1 MSTHLKDTDYLF
13 ISAKIRAMERSALTQ
28 ERMERMLQ
36 AATPELCAQVL
47 GEMGYP
53 EFDVNSEASLYA
65 ALAKE
70 RENVFREISASLPDR
85 NIVDVFKLKYDYHNL
100 KTIIKSRGSDVSGL
114 LLDAGRVAPDTLLEN
129 YLQRGKWDFLP
140 KELGDAA
147 QEATDVLNET
157 GDPQKC
163 DFILD
168 RAYFKEMLS
177 LAQASRCGYL
187 VNYVRTSIDAANL
200 RDLVRSLRMK
210 RPAAFLRQVLFDG
223 GTISVDQI
231 VAQSGS
237 IAELYRATIL
247 KEAAELG
254 EAAVNAGGS
263 LTHFEKA
270 LDNALLARAADA
282 RRIPF
287 GVEVVIGY
295 IIARENDLTA
305 ARIIMT
311 GRMAG
316 IDPETIRERLR
327 DSYV

>member
-13 ISAKIRAMERSALTQ
+13 ISAKIRAMERSALTA

-53 EFDVNSEASLYA
+53 DFDVHSEASLYA

-70 RENVFREISASLPDR
+70 RENVFREISASLPDHT
-85 NIVDVFKLKYDYHNL
+85 IADVFKLKYDYHNL
-100 KTIIKSRGSDVSGL
+100 KTIIKSRGSDVSAL
-114 LLDAGRVAPDTLLEN
+114 LLDAGRIPPQTLLET
-129 YLQRGKWDFLP
+129 YLQRGNWDFLP
-140 KELGDAA
+140 KTLAAAA
-147 QEATDVLNET
+147 QEATDVLHET
-157 GDPQKC
+157 GDPQRC

-168 RAYFKEMLS
+168 RAYFKEMLD
-177 LAQASRCGYL
+177 LARQSKCDYL
-187 VNYVRTSIDAANL
+187 VNYVRTTIDAANL
-200 RDLVRSLRMK
+200 RDLVRAMRMQ
-210 RPAAFLRQVLFDG
+210 RSGAFLRQVLYDG

-237 IAELYRATIL
+237 IAELYRSTIL
-247 KEAAELG
+247 KDAAELG
-254 EAAVNAGGS
+254 EAAVNTGGS

-270 LDNALLARAADA
+270 LDNALLKRAADA

-316 IDPETIRERLR
+316 IDADTIRERLR